1 MDKNEVKR
9 SGNGRDLYHPGQ
21 GMRGVLRGYAR
32 QTISRIRRRLGR
44 LLRRGTVAGGADMG
58 EFDPLYYLRH
68 NPDVAAS
75 GMDPYQH
82 YMMHGKAEGRIAAP
96 LRLAAS
102 MAFQRLRPER
112 ESVLVV
118 SHEASLTGAPV
129 LSWNLVAELAPRYN
143 VVVLL
148 LGGGPLTD
156 DFARLGAAVV
166 GPFRNIIRAPQIVDS
181 ILDEILEQVPLR
193 FAITNSVVSTAVC
206 AALAARYIPN
216 VPLIHEFA
224 AYTRPRGLFESAALW
239 SGQLVFSTRLTLQ
252 NAMEDEP
259 AVTKCRRQIIPQGLC
274 RLPPR
279 EDAEP
284 PQTARGDT
292 LKQDIL
298 GRSPRGDE
306 FVVLGLG
313 TVQLRKGV
321 ELFIAAAHRIVA
333 LDAATNYRFV
343 WIGPNFRPEDD
354 FEYSAY
360 LADQIKRSGLKER
373 LTILPETP
381 DIEVAYDLADMLLLS
396 SRLDPLPNVA
406 LDVMSRGIPL
416 VCFDQTTGLADVLA
430 EEGLRDRCVAAYL
443 DVHDMADKAIAF
455 ARDAEYRAAAGA
467 ALKAISQR
475 RFDMRRYVA
484 QLEELAAIRHSEID
498 VERDQAQRIAK
509 AGLLDPA
516 FALPPTVMYL
526 SQEQAAN
533 FHIRC
538 WTSGISCRKPF
549 PGFHPGVYREV
560 GMPAGDTQDP
570 LLHYIEAGRP
580 DGPWSTEVI
589 TEHAPLVE
597 APAKTRIALHLH
609 VYYADML
616 PAILHALEGNRTLPD
631 LLVSVPSDPVRREVD
646 SALQAYRGKVA
657 RVAVVPNRGRDIGP
671 MLTEFGPL
679 IRDSYDIFG
688 HVHTKK
694 TVDIADVTVSE
705 KWTDFLF
712 ENVLGGARRI
722 ADRIVARLATDPGL
736 GMIFPDN
743 PGCIGWDKNRR
754 HAEPLAERL
763 GITRLP
769 TEFNFPVGTMFWAR
783 TDALRA
789 LLDLRLAWDD
799 YPAEP
804 LGYDGSMLHALERL
818 LPLVV
823 KNAGMGIAVTRCG
836 QSNR

>member
-1 MDKNEVKR
+1 MDDNKAEHTGNSKDLR
-9 SGNGRDLYHPGQ
+9 LSGRV
-21 GMRGVLRGYAR
+21 MRHVIRRYA
-32 QTISRIRRRLGR
+32 SRIRRLLGR
-44 LLRRGTVAGGADMG
+44 LLGRGRSPGAVDVG
-58 EFDPLYYLRH
+58 DFDRMYYLKH

-75 GMDPYQH
+75 GIDPYQH
-82 YMMHGKAEGRIAAP
+82 YVMHGKTEGRIAAP
-96 LRLAAS
+96 LRLGS
-102 MAFQRLRPER
+102 TMGFQRLPRDR
-112 ESVLVV
+112 DSVLLV

-129 LSWNLVAELAPRYN
+129 LSWNLAAELTSRYN

-148 LGGGPLTD
+148 LGGGPLVD
-156 DFARLGAAVV
+156 DFTRTGAAVV
-166 GPFRNIIRAPQIVDS
+166 GPFRNIIQAPQIADS
-181 ILDEILEQVPLR
+181 VLDEILEQVPLS

-206 AALAARYIPN
+206 AALAGRFIPN

-252 NAMEDEP
+252 NALEDEP
-259 AVTKCRRQIIPQGLC
+259 AVAKCRREIIPQGLC

-279 EDAEP
+279 EIVEQLP
-284 PQTARGDT
+284 TEQGER
-292 LKQDIL
+292 LKQAIL
-298 GRSPRGDE
+298 GPAPRSDE

-321 ELFIAAAHRIVA
+321 ELFIAAAHRMVM
-333 LDAATNYRFV
+333 LDPTTNFRFV
-343 WIGPNFRPEDD
+343 WIGPNFRPAND

-360 LADQIKRSGLKER
+360 LVDQIKRSGLTER

-381 DIEVAYDLADMLLLS
+381 DIEVAYGVADILLLS

-406 LDVMSRGIPL
+406 LDVMSRRIPL

-430 EEGLRDRCVAAYL
+430 DEGLGDRCVAAYL
-443 DVHDMADKAIAF
+443 DVHDMADKALAF
-455 ARDAEYRAAAGA
+455 ARDAEYRTATGA
-467 ALKAISQR
+467 ALQEISQR
-475 RFDMRRYVA
+475 RFDMGRYVT
-484 QLEELAAIRHSEID
+484 QLEGLAAIRRAEID

-509 AGLLDPA
+509 AQLLDPA

-538 WTSGISCRKPF
+538 WTSGISRRKPF
-549 PGFHPGVYREV
+549 PGFHPGVYREA
-560 GMPAGDTQDP
+560 GMPDGDTQDS

-589 TEHAPLVE
+589 TEHSPLVE
-597 APAKTRIALHLH
+597 PPAGARIALHLH

-616 PAILHALEGNRTLPD
+616 PAILRALEGNNTLPD
-631 LLVSVPSDPVRREVD
+631 LLISVPADTVRQQIAG
-646 SALQAYRGKVA
+646 ALQGYRGKVA

-671 MLTEFGPL
+671 MLTEFGDL
-679 IRDSYDIFG
+679 IRDGYDVFG

-694 TVDIADVTVSE
+694 TVDIADVRVSE

-712 ENVLGGARRI
+712 ENVLGGAHRI
-722 ADRIVARLATDPGL
+722 ADRIVGRLATDPGL

-743 PGCIGWDKNRR
+743 PGCIGWDKNRP
-754 HAEPLAERL
+754 HAEALAARL
-763 GITRLP
+763 GILRLP

-789 LLDLRLAWDD
+789 LLELELAWED
-799 YPAEP
+799 YPTEP

-818 LPLVV
+818 LPLIVQ
-823 KNAGMGIAVTRCG
+823 NAGKKIAVTRWG
-836 QSNR
+836 KSNR